1 MTKVAIVGMSPFTEE
16 IPEDFEVWVIALY
29 IGHFMR
35 HDRAFECHEQPP
47 TKNSAK
53 DFINDPW
60 VPFYVP
66 EHLADIY
73 PKAKLIPIKEI
84 TKKYQCSF
92 GSTISY
98 MLAQAIH
105 EEVDE
110 IALFGVRLDAKDE
123 YIQQKPSAYYWLGVA
138 NGLGIKTSG
147 LLVEET
153 YGMIDRRKPIRIIGE
168 F

>member
-1 MTKVAIVGMSPFTEE
+1 MTKVAIVGMAPFTEE
-16 IPEDFEVWVIALY
+16 IPEDYEVWIIALY
-29 IGHFMR
+29 ISHFMR
-35 HDRAFECHEQPP
+35 YDRAFECHETKP

-73 PKAKLIPIKEI
+73 PKAKLIRSEDLAN
-84 TKKYQCSF
+84 KYKRSF

-98 MLAQAIH
+98 MLAQAIY
-105 EEVDE
+105 EEVEE
-110 IALFGVRLDAKDE
+110 ISLFGVRLDAKDE

-147 LLVEET
+147 LMIEET
-153 YGMIDRRKPIRIIGE
+153 YGMMPTANLPSNKQ
-168 F
+168 